1 MFILY
6 LTDLHNLG
14 VEGTVQVVA
23 NPLNPVR
30 KIIEAP
36 IVREVPEL
44 GELTEFMS
52 RMTMDNKQVKDISVE
67 RNNKWPL

>member
-36 IVREVPEL
+36 IVNSPDTCDRDA
-44 GELTEFMS
+44 EFDMLFVCCVFFYQHFPHGHKV
-52 RMTMDNKQVKDISVE
+52 M
-67 RNNKWPL
+67 